1 MLDLK
6 DVSYNEVL
14 CKYEGS
20 RFYYLCKFNHVE
32 NLEDVYNLY
41 LKYDGKEKTMLDRD
55 FHNLLKRLKL
65 TNIRGG
71 FADIYEIKKYSNDN
85 LKYNDTLNK
94 GDVLLF
100 DTPTSYSISGTYE
113 DIKKMR
119 MDSIKYDISHSMI
132 NGFNYLRF
140 ISNKIG
146 PDRLLLVRDAID
158 MYTEQIERQALLTDD
173 RNCNLFT
180 FNKVEKD
187 RIIHKNLKEIILYL
201 LNNSNSFVWGN
212 VNDFKYDRYISAINN
227 DNKID
232 RQIRNMVTNYISNYV
247 TLDEANDIDRGNVK
261 VLNRFIR

>member
-1 MLDLK
+1 MIEIKNVTKCYSKKIKVIENLDLK
-6 DVSYNEVL
+6 INNGEIFGFLGPNGAGKTTTINMITGVL
-14 CKYEGS
+14 
-20 RFYYLCKFNHVE
+20 
-32 NLEDVYNLY
+32 
-41 LKYDGKEKTMLDRD
+41 
-55 FHNLLKRLKL
+55 
-65 TNIRGG
+65 
-71 FADIYEIKKYSNDN
+71 EI
-85 LKYNDTLNK
+85 NK